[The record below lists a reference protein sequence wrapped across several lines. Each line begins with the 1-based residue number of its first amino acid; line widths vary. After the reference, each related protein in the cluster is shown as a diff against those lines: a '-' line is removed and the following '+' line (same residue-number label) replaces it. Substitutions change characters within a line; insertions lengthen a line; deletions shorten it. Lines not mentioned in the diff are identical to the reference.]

1 MVKKICFINQKGG
14 VGKTTTTMQ
23 MAGYLSRRG
32 AKVLMIDIDPQGNL
46 TSCLGVNTDGEN
58 TISELL
64 LGEATFSETVM
75 KTEYGDL
82 IASDSVLAYRE
93 MEISGRL
100 ARELLLSNALKG
112 QIDGYDYVLIDCP
125 PAINTF
131 TYNVFLFADNV
142 VIVSEVGLFSAL
154 GCGKMIDTV
163 RQAVGAYNRTV
174 NIAGILFTK
183 NNRTT
188 VASVIREDAETVMKE
203 YGVGVFNTKIG
214 TFPATFQKSQ
224 IAHKTLFDYLPKHKA
239 TAQYEAAC
247 GEIVAAVGGK
257 EID

>member
-82 IASDSVLAYRE
+82 IASDSALGYRE
-93 MEISGRL
+93 MEISGRV

-112 QIDGYDYVLIDCP
+112 QVDGYDYVLIDCP

-174 NIAGILFTK
+174 NIAGVLFTK
-183 NNRTT
+183 DTRTKF
-188 VASVIREDAETVMKE
+188 AREIHTDVETVMNE
-203 YGVGVFNTKIG
+203 YGVGVFATKIG
-214 TFPATFQKSQ
+214 TFPAAVAEAQ
-224 IAHKTLFDYLPKHKA
+224 AVHKTLFDYAPDHKA
-239 TAQYEAAC
+239 TVQYEAAC
-247 GEIVAAVGGK
+247 REIVTAVGGK

>member
-23 MAGYLSRRG
+23 TAGYLSSKG

-58 TISELL
+58 TVSELL
-64 LGEATFSETVM
+64 LGEATFAETV
-75 KTEYGDL
+75 KPTEYGDL
-82 IASDSVLAYRE
+82 IPSDSALGYRE
-93 MEISGRL
+93 MEISGRV

-112 QIDGYDYVLIDCP
+112 QVDGYDYVLIDCP

-142 VIVSEVGLFSAL
+142 VIVSEVGLFSAQ

-163 RQAVGAYNRTV
+163 RQAVGAYARTI

-183 NNRTT
+183 NNQTRL
-188 VASVIREDAETVMKE
+188 AREIREEVEAVVSE
-203 YGVGVFNTKIG
+203 YGVKVFDATIG
-214 TFPATFQKSQ
+214 TFPAPIGESQ
-224 IAHKTLFDYLPKHKA
+224 SAHKTLFDYAPKHKA
-239 TAQYEAAC
+239 AAQYEEAC
-247 GEIVAAVGGK
+247 REIVAAVGGK
-257 EID
+257 EV